1 MRLGDIKIVCHT
13 TVTNILGMELSIMK
27 HHVLATK
34 SDPLIS
40 SYLDNGEEKD
50 QHKIAC
56 VI

>member
-40 SYLDNGEEKD
+40 SYLDDGEEKD